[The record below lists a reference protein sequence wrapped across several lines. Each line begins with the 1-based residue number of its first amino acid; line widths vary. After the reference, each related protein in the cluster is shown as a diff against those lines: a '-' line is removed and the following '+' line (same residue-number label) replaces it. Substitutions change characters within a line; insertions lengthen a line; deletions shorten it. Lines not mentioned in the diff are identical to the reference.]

1 MCFCV
6 FKNKT
11 MRSAFTVKQ
20 ILEPKTVFF
29 ILKYILCTLHYT
41 DTIVFLAH
49 PNVPSLFSVHIDRWA
64 ETKKMNFMHRMT
76 FYIIS
81 PFSVSIAL
89 NSRFVSISF
98 DFYFMETLSCF
109 IYADIYFKNSD
120 RISCILPEELAL
132 RNNMN
137 FAMP

>member
-1 MCFCV
+1 
-6 FKNKT
+6 
-11 MRSAFTVKQ
+11 
-20 ILEPKTVFF
+20 
-29 ILKYILCTLHYT
+29 
-41 DTIVFLAH
+41 
-49 PNVPSLFSVHIDRWA
+49 
-64 ETKKMNFMHRMT
+64 MNFMHRMT

-98 DFYFMETLSCF
+98 DFNFMETLSCF
-109 IYADIYFKNSD
+109 IYADIYFKNSK
-120 RISCILPEELAL
+120 RISSILPEELAL